1 MRKEKIV
8 TADAPTDMEHHVHP
22 FAQGWKIGELIF
34 TGGIAAED
42 PLTGKMVEGDIRDQA
57 RRCFDTLNAI
67 VEAAGSSL
75 DKVIKVTVFFVN
87 FDDKAKFETVYSE
100 YFPEDK
106 PARTSAAVCYLGKD
120 ILMEIDAIAY
130 V

>member
-8 TADAPTDMEHHVHP
+8 TGGAPTDMDHHVHP
-22 FAQGWKIGELIF
+22 FAQGWKFGELVF

-42 PLTGKMVEGDIRDQA
+42 PMTGKMVEGDIRDQA
-57 RRCFDTLNAI
+57 RRCFETLKAI
-67 VEAAGSSL
+67 LEATGSSM
-75 DKVIKVTVFFVN
+75 DNVIKITVFFVN
-87 FDDKAKFETVYSE
+87 FDDKAKFEDIYGE
-100 YFPEDK
+100 FFPKDK

-120 ILMEIDAIAY
+120 ILMEIDAVAH